1 MDTPVKPQKAETSPV
16 RGIRRLLQ
24 LLDTYRWQ
32 TLGGLLAVVVTDLVT
47 LVVPW
52 ISKVLVD
59 RLEARSIQER
69 ELLWWGALL
78 LVLGIVSFLAKK
90 IWRHLILGASKRI
103 EADLRQ
109 QLLDK
114 TMAMTSAQAR
124 VTESGKFLAL
134 ASNDIP
140 AVGQALAFGIIALF
154 DAVFITGVA
163 TVLMLQLSP
172 ALTGWALLP
181 FPILAVVMTV
191 AMRLIYRRWD
201 TAQSSLEAL
210 TEKTR
215 ESLVGIRTL
224 RSYGQSE
231 GDISAFS
238 VKNRSYLED
247 MMSYVKVDAS
257 FNPFILLLAGS
268 STAVLLKVG
277 GELVIAGKLTIGDLA
292 AFTGYLGLL
301 TWPMIAAGW
310 MLVLLQRG
318 SASIDRLDEIL
329 TPEGERELQTE
340 LPMPGPSTLEVRN
353 LTFSYPGAKKPSLTD
368 WSFRCAPG
376 QTIGIVGPVGS
387 GKSTLIR
394 LLLALETIPKDTI
407 FLDDHDLHDVDHRR
421 IRQYFSPV
429 MQEPF
434 LFSDTIANNLR
445 LGFGTAQMS
454 ELEQA
459 VESADLAEDLKLFP
473 KGLETELGERGISL
487 SGGQRQRS
495 ALARALL
502 KPSPILLLD
511 DTLSAVDTLTEQ
523 RILHHLRNRKDDS
536 RGLIL
541 ISHRLSAVKQADE
554 ILVTRDGHIVD
565 RGTHKELSARPGL
578 YQELLT
584 HQANEQEERELV

>member
-1 MDTPVKPQKAETSPV
+1 MHSENVSRNSP
-16 RGIRRLLQ
+16 RGVRRLLQ
-24 LLDTYRWQ
+24 LLAVYRWQ
-32 TLGGLLAVVVTDLVT
+32 TLGGLLAVIVTDLVT

-52 ISKVLVD
+52 ITKILVD
-59 RLEARSIQER
+59 RLEAQSIQER
-69 ELLWWGALL
+69 ELLWWGALML
-78 LVLGIVSFLAKK
+78 FLGIISFLAKK
-90 IWRHLILGASKRI
+90 IWRHLILGASKKI
-103 EADLRQ
+103 EADLRRQ
-109 QLLDK
+109 ILDK
-114 TMAMTSAQAR
+114 TMVLTSAQAR
-124 VTESGKFLAL
+124 NTESGKFLAL

-154 DAVFITGVA
+154 DAVFITAVA
-163 TVLMLQLSP
+163 TVMMLGLSP
-172 ALTGWALLP
+172 VLTAWALFP
-181 FPILAVVMTV
+181 FPILGLVMAI

-224 RSYGQSE
+224 RAYGQSV
-231 GDISAFS
+231 GDISDFS
-238 VKNRSYLED
+238 TKNGRYLED
-247 MMSYVKVDAS
+247 MMAYVKVDAS

-277 GELVIAGKLTIGDLA
+277 GELVISGQLTVGDLA

-329 TPEGERELQTE
+329 GPEGEAEHELS
-340 LPMPGPSTLEVRN
+340 LPSPGPSTLEVRN
-353 LTFSYPGAKKPSLTD
+353 LTFTYPGAKKASLQS
-368 WSFRCAPG
+368 WSFQCQPG

-394 LLLALETIPKDTI
+394 LLLALENIPASSI
-407 FLDDHDLHDVDHRR
+407 FVDGQDLKSMDHRR
-421 IRQYFSPV
+421 VRQHFSPV

-434 LFSDTIANNLR
+434 LFSDSIANNLR
-445 LGFGTAQMS
+445 LGHETAT
-454 ELEQA
+454 EHDLEQA
-459 VESADLAEDLKLFP
+459 VTAADLAEDLKLFP
-473 KGLETELGERGISL
+473 QGLQTELGERGISL

-502 KPSPILLLD
+502 KPAPILLLD

-523 RILHHLRNRKDDS
+523 RILTHLRNRKDDP

-541 ISHRLSAVKQADE
+541 VSHRLSAVRAADE
-554 ILVTRDGHIVD
+554 ILVTRDGQIVD
-565 RGTHKELSARPGL
+565 RGTHQELSSRPGL
-578 YQELLT
+578 YRELLT
-584 HQANEQEERELV
+584 RQAQEQEESELV